1 MALIIPTVASA
12 ETSSTPSYEIKDV
25 TMDIKVNDKG
35 DMHVTEFFNYNF
47 GQARGILRTIN
58 PNKSDCI
65 QNFKAW
71 EVIPE
76 NKELDVETI
85 GTSEG
90 STQYKIYDQSE
101 NVSKQFMME
110 LFVGNSPNP

>member
-1 MALIIPTVASA
+1 
-12 ETSSTPSYEIKDV
+12 
-25 TMDIKVNDKG
+25 
-35 DMHVTEFFNYNF
+35 MHVTEFFNYNF